1 MTWEFWLD
9 KPLHIIV
16 ILVGGF
22 IINLILRSVIRRVMD
37 KIASGRPGGKPEA
50 SSNRRK
56 VSEESEQAR
65 LRRVQRA
72 QTVGSVLRS
81 VTTIV
86 IAAIVALMALA
97 ELGFNLAPV
106 LASAG
111 IVGVALGFGAQTLV
125 KDFLAG
131 LFIVLED
138 QYGIGDYVSLTD
150 AGGVDVGGMV
160 ESVGLRATHLRGT
173 DGTLWHIGNGE
184 ILKCGNMSQGWART
198 VMDIP
203 VPYNADID
211 RSSELILNTANDL
224 RADPE
229 QGPNILDQPE
239 VWGVQQ
245 LTGESVTI
253 RLVLR
258 TKPLTQ
264 WAIGRAL
271 RLRLKA
277 AFDEAGMQIP
287 LEQQMIVRTNPKSTG
302 DIPTKTS
309 TNASTDQVSTGPWT
323 HGGPSDPLYQIPES

>member
-9 KPLHIIV
+9 KPLHIVV

-22 IINLILRSVIRRVMD
+22 VINLILRSVIRRVTD
-37 KIASGRPGGKPEA
+37 KIAGGKPNDKPEPTGH
-50 SSNRRK
+50 RRK
-56 VSEESEQAR
+56 LSEESEQAR

-86 IAAIVALMALA
+86 IAAIVALMVLA

-184 ILKCGNMSQGWART
+184 ILKCGNMSQGWSRT

-203 VPYNADID
+203 VPYNSDID
-211 RSSELILNTANDL
+211 RASELILNTAYDL
-224 RADPE
+224 RSDPE
-229 QGPNILDQPE
+229 QGANILDDPE
-239 VWGVQQ
+239 VWGVQE
-245 LTGESVTI
+245 LTGESITI

-271 RLRLKA
+271 RLRLKH
-277 AFDEAGMQIP
+277 AFDEAGVQIP
-287 LEQQMIVRTNPKSTG
+287 LLQQMIVRTNPKSA
-302 DIPTKTS
+302 DNIPTKTS
-309 TNASTDQVSTGPWT
+309 TDSHRQVSTGPWT
-323 HGGPSDPLYQIPES
+323 HGGPSDPMYEIPEG